1 MNKRP
6 VKSWKRKAIV
16 IVSLMSIPLTIYA
29 SNEPFMHVWSYSHI
43 GGYYS
48 GLGQQYSTD
57 GLLIVGNGITLPS
70 GGVGTNDSIVAGK
83 YLNLYDS
90 NSFVLGR
97 YNRDSQG
104 DELFVIGNGSST
116 ATAQNEVEILKDG
129 TIRLGG
135 DSSGV
140 FALEIASDGKTIT
153 IDQPQGDLSMGIYQ

>member
-6 VKSWKRKAIV
+6 AKGWKRKAIV

-29 SNEPFMHVWSYSHI
+29 SNEPFMHVWYYSHI

-48 GLGQQYSTD
+48 NAGQQFSTD
-57 GLLIVGNGITLPS
+57 GLLIVGNGNTIPS
-70 GGVGTNDSIVAGK
+70 YGMLASNSIVAGN
-83 YLNLYDS
+83 YLNLYDT
-90 NSFVLGR
+90 NSIVLGR

-104 DELFVIGNGSST
+104 EELFVIGNGSST
-116 ATAQNEVEILKDG
+116 GTAQNEVEILKDG

-135 DSSGV
+135 DSSGT